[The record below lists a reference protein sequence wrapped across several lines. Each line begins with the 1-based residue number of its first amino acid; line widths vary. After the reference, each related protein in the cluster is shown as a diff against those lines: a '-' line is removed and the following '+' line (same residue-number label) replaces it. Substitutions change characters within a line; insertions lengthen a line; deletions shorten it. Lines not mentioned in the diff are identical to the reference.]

1 MDEKIKLEIKDLT
14 DKLNYYSRQYYT
26 FDNSEISDY
35 EYDMLYKK
43 LVKLEEETG
52 YSLIYSP
59 TKRVGDVVVDD
70 FDKVEHLVKMDSLQ
84 DAFSFDEIY
93 KFYNDVLKKVGNEV
107 DFVLEKKID
116 GLSVCLTYENG
127 IFTKGATRGDGF
139 IGEDVTENLKTI
151 KTLPLIVDTDIPFL
165 QVRGEVFLSKE
176 NFKILTEKQKKE
188 NEENFKTLIQKQKNT
203 NKKKIDKIINKREN
217 KLKTKEELDILIKEQ
232 EIKNEKIIDALLM
245 KKENIINNVFK
256 NPRNA
261 AAGSLRQK
269 SSKVVSKRN
278 LDIFIFNLQHCEYIH
293 FNKHSESLDWLKKI
307 GFVVSEDYFV
317 SKNIEDIL
325 KNIEDI
331 GLSRYNYTYDIDG
344 AVLKVDDLK
353 FRDILGSTNKTPKWA
368 IAFKYPPEEK
378 TSKILSIDVNV
389 GRTGVLTPVAVF
401 EPINISGTTVSRA
414 VLHNQDFINEKKIKV
429 GDIVSIR
436 KAGEIIPEVVR
447 VVKHLGFGEVYKIP
461 GICPSCNKET
471 IRLEDESAIKCIN
484 KDCPEQAYKKIVYFA
499 SRACMDIEG
508 LGESI
513 VRKLFY
519 NKLVTKIEDIY
530 NINYNI
536 NINKESKTE
545 ILFFNKNDNDFIK
558 LDNFKEKSA
567 SNLINSINKS
577 KSKPFETLL
586 FSLGIDNI
594 GKKSSL
600 LLVQKF
606 KNIDNIINASINDI
620 LEIEGF
626 GKIMAESI
634 IDFFKDEKVLSMIS
648 FFKENGFCLEYKSLY
663 KKNIFDGKTFVIT
676 GVLKHY
682 KRKQVEE
689 IILSFNGKISNSISK
704 KIDYLICGDSP
715 GSKYEKAK
723 ELNINIINEQDFIKM
738 IEENN

>member
-1 MDEKIKLEIKDLT
+1 MDEKIKLKIKDLT

-35 EYDMLYKK
+35 EYDILYKE

-93 KFYNDVLKKVGNEV
+93 KFYSDVLKKVGTEV

-151 KTLPLIVDTDIPFL
+151 KTLPLTVDTDIPFF

-176 NFKILTEKQKKE
+176 NFKNLIEKQKKE
-188 NEENFKTLIQKQKNT
+188 NEESFKNLIEKQKFINQ
-203 NKKKIDKIINKREN
+203 KKIDKIKNKREN
-217 KLKTKEELDILIKEQ
+217 KSKTNEELDQLIKEQ
-232 EIKNEKIIDALLM
+232 NIKNEKIINELLI
-245 KKENIINNVFK
+245 KKEKIINNVFK

-269 SSKVVSKRN
+269 SSKIVSQRN
-278 LDIFIFNLQHCEYIH
+278 LDIFIFNLQHCEYIN
-293 FNKHSESLDWLKKI
+293 FNRHSESLDWLKKI
-307 GFVVSEDYFV
+307 GFLVSEDYYV

-331 GLSRYNYTYDIDG
+331 GLSRYNYSYEIDG

-353 FRDILGSTNKTPKWA
+353 FRNILGSTDKTPKWA

-389 GRTGVLTPVAVF
+389 GRTGVLTPVAIF
-401 EPINISGTTVSRA
+401 SPINISGTTVSKA
-414 VLHNQDFINEKKIKV
+414 VLHNQDFINEKNIKI
-429 GDIVSIR
+429 GDVVSIR

-447 VVKHLGFGEVYKIP
+447 VIEHSKFGEAYKIP
-461 GICPSCNKET
+461 SFCPSCNKKT
-471 IRLEDESAIKCIN
+471 VRLEDESAIKCIN
-484 KDCPEQAYKKIVYFA
+484 KDCPEQIYKKIVYFA
-499 SRACMDIEG
+499 SRPCMDIEG

-513 VRKLFY
+513 VRKLFDK
-519 NKLVTKIEDIY
+519 KLVTKIEDIY
-530 NINYNI
+530 NIDYNI
-536 NINKESKTE
+536 NVTKDSKTE
-545 ILFFNKNDNDFIK
+545 ILFYNKNYNDFVE

-567 SNLINSINKS
+567 SNLMNAINKS
-577 KSKPFETLL
+577 KTKPFETVL

-606 KNIDNIINASINDI
+606 KNIDNIINASVNDI

-626 GKIMAESI
+626 GKTMAKSVI
-634 IDFFKDEKVLSMIS
+634 NFFEDEKVLSMIS
-648 FFKENGFCLEYKSLY
+648 FFKENKFCLEYRNVYTTNLL
-663 KKNIFDGKTFVIT
+663 DEKTFVVT
-676 GVLKHY
+676 GVLKNY
-682 KRKQVEE
+682 KRKEVEE
-689 IILSFNGKISNSISK
+689 IILNLGGQISNSISK
-704 KIDYLICGDSP
+704 KVDYLVCGDSP

-723 ELNINIINEQDFIKM
+723 DLNINIINEEDFIKM
-738 IEENN
+738 IKENN